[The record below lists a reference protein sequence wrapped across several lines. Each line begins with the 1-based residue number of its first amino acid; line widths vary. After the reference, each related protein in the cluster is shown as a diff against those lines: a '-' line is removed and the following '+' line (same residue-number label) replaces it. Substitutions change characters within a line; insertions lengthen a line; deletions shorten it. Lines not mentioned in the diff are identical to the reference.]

1 MRELTF
7 VGFLR
12 RCVRELSMSGTNSIS
27 KLAREAAAD
36 NYRLREPLLL
46 YALFTDNSAL
56 LQNSLDN
63 DALNERYDAVFDQY
77 GKAQMLQALKE
88 NDPALPAEYRKVWK
102 SYLAQKNRKE
112 TDARTKELIRQRILS
127 MQKEKGVSNY
137 RIYKT
142 LGLNPGNINDWL
154 KNGAG
159 EKVSLAVARKA
170 FEFVHSSEV

>member
-12 RCVRELSMSGTNSIS
+12 RYVRELSMSGTNSIS
-27 KLAREAAAD
+27 KLAREAATD

-56 LQNSLDN
+56 LIKSIDN
-63 DALNERYDAVFDQY
+63 EALIEQY
-77 GKAQMLQALKE
+77 NAILNKYSKVQMRQALE
-88 NDPALPAEYRKVWK
+88 ANDPALPAEYRKVWR
-102 SYLAQKNRKE
+102 SYLAQKNRNK
-112 TDARTKELIRQRILS
+112 TDAQTKELIRQRILS

-159 EKVSLAVARKA
+159 EKVSLSTARKA
-170 FEFVHSSEV
+170 FEFLQSAV

>member
-12 RCVRELSMSGTNSIS
+12 RYVRELSMSGTNSMS
-27 KLAREAAAD
+27 KLAREAATD
-36 NYRLREPLLL
+36 NYRLREPMLL

-56 LQNSLDN
+56 LIKSIDN
-63 DALNERYDAVFDQY
+63 EALIEQY
-77 GKAQMLQALKE
+77 NAILNKYSKVQMLQALKE
-88 NDPALPAEYRKVWK
+88 NDPSLPAKYRKVWR

-112 TDARTKELIRQRILS
+112 TDAQTKELIRQRILS

-170 FEFVHSSEV
+170 FDFMQS